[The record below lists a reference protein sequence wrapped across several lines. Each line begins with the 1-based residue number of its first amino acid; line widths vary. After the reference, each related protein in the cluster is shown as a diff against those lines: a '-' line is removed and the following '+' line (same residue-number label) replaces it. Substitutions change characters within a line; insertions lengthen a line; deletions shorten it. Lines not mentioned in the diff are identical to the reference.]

1 MILLLAGLALAFAP
15 LLVAG
20 TLVALLLGIGPRGAG
35 ERVHATA
42 GVARV
47 AAYAAC
53 VPAVLWVLSRAGLPT
68 EGLFAALAGPRLG
81 ATLGVAAALAVA
93 LGILS
98 AGLQHAGAL
107 VLRWAY
113 RVSGRTPAGVPP
125 SAGAAAAGGRYP
137 ALLAVVIAVAAA
149 GYEEL
154 VWRGLVQA
162 GLTPALGVPAAV
174 LAASLAFG
182 AVHARQGPVAV
193 VFSTVASVLLGVAF
207 AWRGDLSAVVLAHAA
222 YNSGAVVLDRWRH
235 PAEPRPAPVAGTSF
249 SAVAGG

>member
-1 MILLLAGLALAFAP
+1 VILLLAGLALAFAP
-15 LLVAG
+15 LLAAG
-20 TLVALLLGIGPRGAG
+20 ALVALLLGVGRGGA
-35 ERVHATA
+35 RVHATA

-53 VPAVLWVLSRAGLPT
+53 VPAVLWVLARAGLPAG
-68 EGLFAALAGPRLG
+68 GLFSELAGPRLG

-93 LGILS
+93 LGFLS
-98 AGLQHAGAL
+98 AGLQRVGAL

-113 RVSGRTPAGVPP
+113 RVSGRTPAAVPP
-125 SAGAAAAGGRYP
+125 SAGAAAAAGRYP
-137 ALLAVVIAVAAA
+137 APLAILIAVAAA

-154 VWRGLVQA
+154 VWRALVQA

-174 LAASLAFG
+174 LVASLAFA

-193 VFSTVASVLLGVAF
+193 VFSGVAAVLLGAAF

-235 PAEPRPAPVAGTSF
+235 PAAPRAAAPAGAPLTA
-249 SAVAGG
+249 AAGG